1 MRARNGQAT
10 SSRIMPRRPACS
22 SLSSLL
28 SVVACSIKARSLER
42 SYLTGAFGAR
52 PDRLS
57 CVLQFIE
64 ALRGLA
70 VSRRKIIPPSRLE
83 WTPVHDVDGRCKILY
98 TIVVSTDCGI
108 QQVFFP

>member
-1 MRARNGQAT
+1 MRAWNGQAT

-42 SYLTGAFGAR
+42 SYLTEAFGAR

-64 ALRGLA
+64 ALRGLG

-83 WTPVHDVDGRCKILY
+83 WTPIHNLDGRREILY
-98 TIVVSTDCGI
+98 TIVVGTDY
-108 QQVFFP
+108 